1 MNTLPIF
8 LTMTTEPDTS
18 NDTNLKVEENS
29 KNSKPNQEY
38 EWIDDAFRVEQTR
51 FMWKSVRKDTGK
63 DFLFGLTEKIVTD
76 MSRWHLKQEADNTL
90 HLHTRVVGSAIVGGK
105 L

>member
-1 MNTLPIF
+1 
-8 LTMTTEPDTS
+8 MTEQNQKPS
-18 NDTNLKVEENS
+18 VPTNVEHPEIA
-29 KNSKPNQEY
+29 EVD
-38 EWIDDAFRVEQTR
+38 WIDDAFYVEKSR

-76 MSRWHLKQEADNTL
+76 MTRWHLKCEQEGTL
-90 HLHTRVVGSAIVGGK
+90 EQYTRVVNSGVVGGK